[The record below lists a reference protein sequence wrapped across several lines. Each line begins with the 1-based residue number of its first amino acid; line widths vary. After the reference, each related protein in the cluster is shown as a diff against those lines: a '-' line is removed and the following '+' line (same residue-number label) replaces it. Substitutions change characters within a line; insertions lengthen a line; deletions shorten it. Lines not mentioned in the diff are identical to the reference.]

1 MAVITIFGTVLIIR
15 GVKTQLFMKKR
26 YLFVIIF
33 FALLAYDGW
42 MSSEIL
48 YDQQVISSLAVQ

>member
-1 MAVITIFGTVLIIR
+1 
-15 GVKTQLFMKKR
+15 MKKR

-33 FALLAYDGW
+33 FALLAYGGW

>member
-1 MAVITIFGTVLIIR
+1 
-15 GVKTQLFMKKR
+15 MKKR